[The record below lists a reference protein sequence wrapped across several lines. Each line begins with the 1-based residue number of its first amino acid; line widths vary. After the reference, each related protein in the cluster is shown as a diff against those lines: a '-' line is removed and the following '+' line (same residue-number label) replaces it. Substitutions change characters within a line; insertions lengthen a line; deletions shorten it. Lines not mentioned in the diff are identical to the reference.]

1 IQDLQCASGI
11 EVWAQSVG
19 VSTYNE
25 GRLFAYLLGLKE
37 PKFIAAYGGAELD
50 PALMRGEIDAR
61 ATGPDTILQRNLD
74 WLEKGLVDIH
84 AIMETPT
91 GDKHPHPQ
99 FSRLPETESFS
110 LSDRARKTVSL
121 PRAVRVSW

>member
-1 IQDLQCASGI
+1 MGF
-11 EVWAQSVG
+11 
-19 VSTYNE
+19 STYNE

-84 AIMETPT
+84 AIMETPK

-99 FSRLPETESFS
+99 FSHLPEI
-110 LSDRARKTVSL
+110 DSL
-121 PRAVRVSW
+121 PDRTENARSLRYSVLLELAAPPLFFLLPHLKIG